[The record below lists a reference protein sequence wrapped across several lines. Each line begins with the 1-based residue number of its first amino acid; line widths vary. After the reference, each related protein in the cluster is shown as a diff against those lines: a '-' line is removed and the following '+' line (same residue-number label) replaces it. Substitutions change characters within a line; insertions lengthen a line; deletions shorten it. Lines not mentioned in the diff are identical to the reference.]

1 MNRYPDP
8 NTIVDNLKKPS
19 RPGCCDPYEPQD
31 YISQLSKIL
40 ERIIILNTSLVNY
53 IIIIIKFTL

>member
-8 NTIVDNLKKPS
+8 YTIVDNLKKPS

-31 YISQLSKIL
+31 YICTTFKDT
-40 ERIIILNTSLVNY
+40 RKNY
-53 IIIIIKFTL
+53 YLKYFFG